1 MTGRQDQSPGG
12 TLPQTVL
19 VAEDERNL
27 VEALSFLM
35 RRAGFDV
42 SVARDGPT
50 TVEMTRTLHPDL
62 VLLDVMLPGF
72 DGFEVVSAI
81 RKTGLQKQP
90 RILMLTAKSHEKDR
104 RKALALGVDDYVTK
118 PFSNREVVERVQ
130 ALLVS

>member
-1 MTGRQDQSPGG
+1 M
-12 TLPQTVL
+12 PQTVL

-35 RRAGFDV
+35 RRAGFQV

-81 RKTGLQKQP
+81 RKTGLEKQP

>member
-1 MTGRQDQSPGG
+1 
-12 TLPQTVL
+12 LPQTVL

-35 RRAGFDV
+35 RRAGFEV

-50 TVEMTRTLHPDL
+50 TVEMTRALNPDL

-81 RKTGLQKQP
+81 RKTGLEKQP

>member
-1 MTGRQDQSPGG
+1 MTGLRISQGG

-35 RRAGFDV
+35 RRAGFEV

-50 TVEMTRTLHPDL
+50 TVEMTCALHPDL

-81 RKTGLQKQP
+81 RNTGLEKQP

>member
-1 MTGRQDQSPGG
+1 
-12 TLPQTVL
+12 LPQTVL

-35 RRAGFDV
+35 RRAGFEV

-50 TVEMTRTLHPDL
+50 TGEMTRARHPDL

-81 RKTGLQKQP
+81 RKTGLEKQP

>member
-1 MTGRQDQSPGG
+1 M
-12 TLPQTVL
+12 PQTVL

-35 RRAGFDV
+35 RRAGFEV

-50 TVEMTRTLHPDL
+50 TVEMTRTLNPDL

-118 PFSNREVVERVQ
+118 PFSNREVIERVR

>member
-1 MTGRQDQSPGG
+1 
-12 TLPQTVL
+12 LPQTVL

-35 RRAGFDV
+35 RRAGFEV

-50 TVEMTRTLHPDL
+50 TVEMTRALKPDL

-118 PFSNREVVERVQ
+118 PFSNREVIERVR